1 MTVLDENPHDGNF
14 ILSEDDEGRC
24 RATTSLS
31 PQEPA
36 NLQPGTVLGK
46 LTASGK
52 FVPSP
57 ETAADGSET
66 AVAVLVGS
74 VDATSAD
81 VIAVAVTRHAEVNR
95 YGLFYDAT
103 VDDDAKKSG
112 KWDQLRAAGAI
123 PWAVVSRLG
132 SGFVRVGSW
141 CGRRQGAVPGAA
153 ARDL

>member
-14 ILSEDDEGRC
+14 ILSEDDEGR
-24 RATTSLS
+24 LS
-31 PQEPA
+31 RDNVIIASGAGQ
-36 NLQPGTVLGK
+36 LQPGTVLGK

-52 FVPSP
+52 FIPSP
-57 ETAADGSET
+57 ATAADGSET

-103 VDDDAKKSG
+103 VDDDAKKSD
-112 KWDQLRAAGAI
+112 KWDQLRAAGI
-123 PWAVVSRLG
+123 VVR
-132 SGFVRVGSW
+132 
-141 CGRRQGAVPGAA
+141 
-153 ARDL
+153 